1 MNGGLSR
8 IALTLIIGLFIFC
21 GCAGGGNPSTVVA
34 PVDATGIN
42 AQTAS
47 SHSCWGLWQF
57 TADPVNET
65 LDVVPLRLVDM
76 HLNAIPFLEPPAN
89 LYLTIESLAFNG
101 DIIDV
106 DIGLR
111 HPFLG
116 LTKFTGFDVCGVFIS
131 SGNQTGFD
139 DPDLVMAGEGDTR
152 LMNPDG
158 LTRWWNPAEFPV
170 NDGTIFSYKDG
181 MLGTPDLSAD
191 YNCTLNGYKYFCD
204 DLDDLYDPMS
214 EVTSE
219 NRGYFSA
226 GQKNVR
232 HYTIKMESGLVFN
245 YAVDASWKMPI
256 GSSPWTV
263 PDDFP
268 SGANRTE
275 AWNVS
280 VTEINNALFHNN
292 EGSGGA
298 LSLSIDV
305 YDWVNAGLNTV
316 RVESPGNFD
325 SAFSDIPIGGGEGY
339 STYEIDITDAYPITA
354 GMIDLLIT
362 VESEAEGYQGLLP
375 GKSISAYFPYQ
386 TTVASGTQPV
396 VGDLSFYWEC
406 PGDPCPGHIITFEI
420 SEAYDPGG
428 ADVTIDWDFDGDF
441 DYADDLDGDDTNL
454 MGEYIFPIP
463 GFYDAWCRVDN
474 GLTYVDV
481 GPFAVT
487 VIECLPD
494 APEVV
499 NTINP
504 TDPATSYNVDYADG
518 YVYMTYSNG
527 GSTGDPNGLYIFDVD
542 PIETA
547 SQVGYVETSHMP
559 QAVAYKDG
567 YCYIAGVY
575 LLGIITVDV
584 DPPESAHIVDTDDA
598 VLANGFVNEAVIYGD
613 YLYFAAQW
621 SALMI
626 YDISTP
632 DNPVFQG
639 KVGPTPNHEYCAAVD
654 VSPDKSYAFITWGY
668 EINPEMDDY
677 LHIVDI
683 SDPTNPSIELSLD
696 IPYNASSLVVDG
708 DWCYVLVKSN
718 MHVFN
723 IENPLAAYEETSI
736 TVMSGLQDISIDGNY
751 AYCVNFK
758 TSPWSGQMA
767 VVDISDPTAPVVET
781 TIDLTGIAFGI
792 DNHCGIGYAA
802 VGNGLDIIELY

>member
-1 MNGGLSR
+1 MKGGLSR
-8 IALTLIIGLFIFC
+8 FALTLIIGLIIFC
-21 GCAGGGNPSTVVA
+21 GCSGGGNPSAVVT
-34 PVDATGIN
+34 PIDGTGIN
-42 AQTAS
+42 AQTTS
-47 SHSCWGLWQF
+47 SHTCWGLWQF
-57 TADPVNET
+57 TADPVNRT
-65 LDVVPLRLVDM
+65 LDVVPLRLADM
-76 HLNAIPFLEPPAN
+76 HLNAIPFLEPPVN
-89 LYLTIESLAFNG
+89 VYLTIESLAFNG
-101 DIIDV
+101 DMIDV

-116 LTKFTGFDVCGVFIS
+116 LTEFTGFDVCGVFIS
-131 SGNQTGFD
+131 NGSKTGFD

-170 NDGTIFSYKDG
+170 NNGTIFSYQDG
-181 MLGTPDLSAD
+181 MLGTPDAIAD
-191 YNCTLNGYKYFCD
+191 YNSTLNGYKYFCD
-204 DLDDLYDPMS
+204 DLDDPNDPMS
-214 EVTSE
+214 EVTQES
-219 NRGYFSA
+219 RGYFSA

-232 HYTIKMESGLVFN
+232 HYTIKIASGLVFN
-245 YAVDASWKMPI
+245 YAVDASWKMPT

-268 SGANRTE
+268 PDANRTE

-280 VTEINNALFHNN
+280 ISEINNALYYNN

-325 SAFSDIPIGGGEGY
+325 SGFSNTPVGGGEGY

-362 VESEAEGYQGLLP
+362 VECEAEGYQGLLP
-375 GKSISAYFPYQ
+375 GKTVCAYFPYQ
-386 TTVASGTQPV
+386 TTVASGSQPV

-428 ADVTIDWDFDGDF
+428 ADVTINWDFDGNF

-454 MGEYIFPIP
+454 SGEYIFPIP
-463 GFYDAWCRVDN
+463 GLYYAWCRVDN

-481 GPFAVT
+481 GPYAVT

-499 NTINP
+499 NTVNP
-504 TDPATSYNVDYADG
+504 ASPATSYNLDYADG

-527 GSTGDPNGLYIFDVD
+527 SGTGDPNGLYIFDVD
-542 PIETA
+542 PVETA

-575 LLGIITVDV
+575 LLGIITIDV

-598 VLANGFVNEAVIYGD
+598 LLANGFVNEAVIYGD

-626 YDISTP
+626 YDISTL
-632 DNPVFQG
+632 DNPVLLG
-639 KVGPTPNHEYCAAVD
+639 KVGPTPNYEYCAAVD
-654 VSPDKSYAFITWGY
+654 VSPDKGYAFITWGY
-668 EINPEMDDY
+668 EVNPEMDDY

-683 SDPTNPSIELSLD
+683 SDPTNPTIELSLD
-696 IPYNASSLVVDG
+696 IPYNASNLVVDG
-708 DWCYVLVKSN
+708 DWCYVLVKSK

-736 TVMSGLQDISIDGNY
+736 TVMSGMQDISIDGNY

-781 TIDLTGIAFGI
+781 TIDLTGIALGI
-792 DNHCGIGYAA
+792 DNHCGIAYAA